1 MNKEPKFGGDP
12 IGSAREPQ
20 RYVNYD
26 PNWAIA
32 FEEDMPKTMPVIFE
46 VISWVGV
53 MLMVVVAFMEVMK

>member
-1 MNKEPKFGGDP
+1 MNKEPKFGGDL

-26 PNWAIA
+26 PHWAVA
-32 FEEDMPKTMPVIFE
+32 FQEDMPKTVPVIFE

-53 MLMVVVAFMEVMK
+53 MLMVVVAFVEVMK